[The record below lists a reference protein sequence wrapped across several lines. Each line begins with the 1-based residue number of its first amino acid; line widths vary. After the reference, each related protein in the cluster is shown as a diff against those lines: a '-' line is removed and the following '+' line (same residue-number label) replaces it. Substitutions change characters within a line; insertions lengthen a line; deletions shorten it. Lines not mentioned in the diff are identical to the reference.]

1 MDNVQQGFFVK
12 VEGTLYRGPFDDL
25 NDARRE
31 ARSIGPDLLIYHG
44 RLKRISEDIIDDSEL
59 FLVPKLKKELA

>member
-12 VEGTLYRGPFDDL
+12 VDGTLYRGPFDDL

-31 ARSIGPDLLIYHG
+31 ARAIGPNLSIYHG
-44 RLKRISEDIIDDSEL
+44 VLKRISEDVIDDSEL
-59 FLVPKLKKELA
+59 FLVPKVKKEK

>member
-31 ARSIGPDLLIYHG
+31 ARSIGPNLPIYHG
-44 RLKRISEDIIDDSEL
+44 LSLIHI
-59 FLVPKLKKELA
+59 